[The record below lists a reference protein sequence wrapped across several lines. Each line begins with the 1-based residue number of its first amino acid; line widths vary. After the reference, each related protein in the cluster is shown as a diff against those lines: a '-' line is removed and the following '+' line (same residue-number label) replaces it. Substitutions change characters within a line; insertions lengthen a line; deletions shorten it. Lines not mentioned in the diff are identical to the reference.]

1 VFPRILFAHDGG
13 MLAERAL
20 VYLEHVA
27 RVEKAEVIVLHV
39 YEIPEQYASS
49 EGYDALC
56 AQYSAVANE
65 VVEDAVTYL
74 HEREVSAR
82 GMAMMGDSAPVI
94 LQVAAQEN
102 ASIIVIGSRGPSS
115 MAELMLGSVSVE
127 VLRHASCP
135 VLVVP

>member
-39 YEIPEQYASS
+39 YEIPDQYASS

-74 HEREVSAR
+74 HERKVSAR

-115 MAELMLGSVSVE
+115 MAELMLGSVSIE

>member
-1 VFPRILFAHDGG
+1 MFPRILFAHDGG

-39 YEIPEQYASS
+39 YEIPDQYASS

-74 HEREVSAR
+74 HERKVSAR

-115 MAELMLGSVSVE
+115 MAELMLGSVSIE

>member
-1 VFPRILFAHDGG
+1 MFPRILFAHDGG